1 MTGECFI
8 NGKDA
13 YTTWGIVLSDSA
25 LTALMTPAPLK
36 PFVENKSRTLDG
48 KTVSIKNPKYDERD
62 VQVTFSLVARTKSEF
77 LARYDSFCAELKT
90 GAIDIRTINQPSVVY
105 RTVYGSC
112 TQYSMFNG
120 RLGKF
125 VLRLNEPNPNN
136 RAL

>member
-36 PFVENKSRTLDG
+36 PFVENKSRSLDG

-62 VQVTFSLVARTKSEF
+62 VQVTFSLVAKTKSEF

>member
-77 LARYDSFCAELKT
+77 FARYDSFCAELKT

>member
-62 VQVTFSLVARTKSEF
+62 VQVTFSLVATTKSEF

-90 GAIDIRTINQPSVVY
+90 GAIDIRTINQPSVMY